1 MTKYI
6 IQRVVWIF
14 IILFT
19 TLTITFVLL
28 KLAPEYPPTKN
39 DEKDTWL
46 EKQVTDGYYTSE
58 YYDVDDPE
66 DMAAV
71 DLIRTTNPEINRS
84 VFIVNPVRTSN
95 TIKVFTRVPISVQ
108 YFRWLDN
115 VFTDW
120 NW

>member
-6 IQRVVWIF
+6 IQRIIWIF

-46 EKQVTDGYYTSE
+46 EKQVNDGFYTSE
-58 YYDVDDPE
+58 YYDINDPE
-66 DMAAV
+66 EMAIV
-71 DLIRTTNPEINRS
+71 TEIRDTNPGINKT
-84 VFIVNPVRTSN
+84 VFIVLT
-95 TIKVFTRVPISVQ
+95 TA
-108 YFRWLDN
+108 
-115 VFTDW
+115 
-120 NW
+120 